1 MDFAYNVGDEVT
13 LLQGNN
19 DDGDRQVYWARAMN
33 KLVGQKGIITE
44 RKLNEFLGRPVY
56 RVDFGTN
63 NWYVEEHW
71 IKSDTSL
78 HNTVTAEQSSAI
90 DDFMKEW

>member
-44 RKLNEFLGRPVY
+44 RKLNEYLGRPVY

-63 NWYVEEHW
+63 NWYVEEYW

-90 DDFMKEW
+90 DDFMEEW

>member
-13 LLQGNN
+13 LLQGDNC
-19 DDGDRQVYWARAMN
+19 DTRQIYWARTMN

-44 RKLNEFLGRPVY
+44 RSFNAYLGRPVY
-56 RVDFGTN
+56 SVDFGVN
-63 NWYVEEHW
+63 SWYVEEHW
-71 IKSDTSL
+71 ITSDTSL
-78 HNTVTAEQSSAI
+78 HNTVTAESSSAI